1 MAHPRSFTPAD
12 ATTLADLEFD
22 VVRALLE
29 RHAHGPT
36 AKERAADL
44 VPYSGRKEAL
54 RSLEEVKEFTRVR
67 SEGKPFP
74 AVSVDELTRELRLLD
89 VKESVLDEAGF
100 GRLLA
105 ASVFGNEVCAALHG
119 AEKTLPRLCALLGEV
134 QPTDEVIA
142 AIGRVLDAKGVVRSD
157 ASGRLVT
164 LREEILRVRRTIN
177 RNFMKIMKDC
187 DERGWLADIREG
199 YISDRRVLAVG
210 STHKRKVTGS
220 VLGMSN
226 NGSITFIEPAANV
239 PLGFELEMLR
249 DDERKEIQRILRELT
264 RAMRRHLPLLLAY
277 QTLIVACDWV
287 QARAKLAFEMRA
299 DLPSMRKAPGFHL
312 INAYHPLLLL
322 RNAGTGARTE
332 PQTLQLRADARMLVI
347 SGPNAG
353 GKSITLKT
361 VGLLQLMLQSGLL
374 IPAHPNSEMG
384 WFNRILT
391 DIGDH
396 QSIENQLSTYS
407 YRLGRM
413 RHFLETADTT
423 SLLLLDEFGTG
434 SDPELGGALAE
445 VFFEELYSRG
455 SFGVITTHYGNIKT
469 RAAQLPEARNGSMR
483 FDRETLQPLYKL
495 EVGTPGS
502 SFTFEVAE
510 TNGIS
515 KELIARAKAKL
526 DGNRVRLDDLIGEL
540 QREKSTLARLT
551 DRTLKKEVE
560 HEQQLAAITAE
571 RAYILERADALA
583 AQSEAANSALIRGRK
598 LQQFIDRYL
607 ENPSAAGTKT
617 LLEDFRK
624 FLAVERARVEDAA
637 RLVAAKRATAKK
649 TRKLN
654 APLREE
660 HHTDRIAVG
669 STVRLRDGGSER
681 GEVLSLTG
689 TRAVVLFGGR
699 LRTTVDLG
707 KLTWV
712 K

>member
-1 MAHPRSFTPAD
+1 MAHERTLPPAD

-36 AKERAADL
+36 AKARAADL
-44 VPYSGRKEAL
+44 VPFPHRKEAL
-54 RSLEEVKEFTRVR
+54 RALEEVKEFTRVR

-74 AVSVDELTRELRLLD
+74 TVSVDELTRELALLD
-89 VKESVLDEAGF
+89 VRESILDEAGF
-100 GRLLA
+100 QRILQ
-105 ASVFGNEVCAALHG
+105 ASVFANEVCAALHG
-119 AEKTLPRLCALLGEV
+119 AEKTLPRLVARLGDIR
-134 QPTDEVIA
+134 PTDEIVE
-142 AIGRVLDAKGVVRSD
+142 AIGRIFDPKGQVRSD

-264 RAMRRHLPLLLAY
+264 RVMRRHLPLLRAY
-277 QTLIVACDWV
+277 HTLIVALDWT

-299 DLPSMRKAPGFHL
+299 DLPSLRKAPGFHL

-322 RNAGTGARTE
+322 RNTGTGARTE
-332 PQTLQLRADARMLVI
+332 PQTLQLRPDSRMLII

-374 IPAHPNSEMG
+374 IPAHPSSEMG

-413 RHFLETADTT
+413 RHFLDTADAS

-445 VFFEELYSRG
+445 VFFEELYARG

-495 EVGTPGS
+495 EIGSPGS

-515 KELIARAKAKL
+515 KELISRAKAKL
-526 DGNRVRLDDLIGEL
+526 DGNRVRLDDLIGDL

-551 DRTLKKEVE
+551 DRTLKREVE
-560 HEQQLAAITAE
+560 LEKQLAELTAD
-571 RAYILERADALA
+571 RSHVDERADALA
-583 AQSEAANSALIRGRK
+583 AQGEAQNHAIIRGRK
-598 LQQFIDRYL
+598 LQQFIDRHL
-607 ENPSAAGTKT
+607 ENASAAATKT
-617 LLEDFRK
+617 LLDDFRK
-624 FLAVERARVEDAA
+624 FLAVERARHEDAT
-637 RLVAAKRATAKK
+637 RLAAAKRATSKK
-649 TRKLN
+649 ARKP
-654 APLREE
+654 APPREE
-660 HHTDRIAVG
+660 HHTDRITVG

-699 LRTTVDLG
+699 LRTTVDVG
-707 KLTWV
+707 KLSWL